1 MLRMFTLVKLV
12 FGVVTVFIFIGLG
25 RTWQLEHS
33 ENQKLFSK
41 GSAHNKP
48 NGFYRG
54 SVAGYAGSWQGKKF
68 DAEKSKGINVFKRAT
83 TTKEAYPFATSVGKG
98 VQNTGLDVI
107 KIDYD
112 TPENPFW
119 MHPILDE
126 IVETS
131 PGNYLG
137 KLHVRIIP
145 GYPFTLA
152 FFELK
157 K

>member
-1 MLRMFTLVKLV
+1 MFTLVKLV
-12 FGVVTVFIFIGLG
+12 LGVVIVFIVVGLG

-33 ENQKLFSK
+33 ENQKLFLK
-41 GSAHNKP
+41 GIAHNKP

-54 SVAGYAGSWQGKKF
+54 SVADYAGRWQGKKF
-68 DAEKSKGINVFKRAT
+68 DAKKSKGINVFKETTAT
-83 TTKEAYPFATSVGKG
+83 KDAYPFATSVGKG
-98 VQNTGLDVI
+98 VHDTELDVI

-119 MHPILDE
+119 MRPIIDE